1 MLNLWT
7 HYLNLLLNY
16 SKLYLLIVSIIFAQC
31 LFAQKGNPSL
41 SNLRKKNVSTSEA
54 ISILDSLSI
63 APNTF
68 KIIDIPDSYYVLDE
82 VNARLIWLRKPPVE
96 SVVVVYRVFP
106 IKLNA
111 VQQNKNYES
120 IRNNFLSEK
129 PLIIRNS
136 TLKQK
141 NTVLDFGGLQSEGS
155 FGRAI
160 SFGNSQDAV
169 VNSTMNLQLSGMIG
183 DSLEL
188 TAVLTDNSIPIQPDG
203 NTQNLRDFDRVFL
216 QIRKKE
222 WQVSFGDIDL
232 HQNKNYFL
240 NFNKRLQ
247 GVSFS
252 TKNKVGKN
260 TTNSFIA
267 SGAIAKGK
275 FTQNNIIPV
284 EGNQGP
290 YRLQGA
296 NNELYFV
303 VLAGTEKVFID
314 GELMQRGED
323 QDYVINYNTAELS
336 FTPRRLITKDK
347 RILIEFEYADRNFL
361 NSQLYA
367 SNEYAYKNKFSI
379 QLSAYSNMD
388 AKNSSIDQTLD
399 IAQKQFLAGIGDS
412 IQNAFTQ
419 NASRDT
425 FSLGKI
431 QYKKIDTLYN
441 VTMHDSIYVQS
452 SNPSDKLYSVS
463 FTYLGP
469 GKGNYTQLLNSTN
482 GKVFEWVAP
491 SVANVKRGDWEPVV
505 FLVTPKKNQLF
516 SLATSYQLSAK
527 THINTE
533 WALSNYDVNL
543 FSNQDKANDHG
554 WAGKFSIQHNDD
566 KINLFSKK
574 WSLVAEGGYEF
585 VQKIFKPIE
594 RIRSVEFLRDW
605 SIPYVSSAVDEKL
618 SNVSLGLTSN
628 KGNRFKYEFVQYN
641 RSDHYNGV
649 KHVIDQYAVLNNWK
663 IATKVS
669 LVDFNNSLVHGQFF
683 RPGIDI
689 KNEGKKISS
698 LNVGVKYT
706 GEFNQLKSKTTDTLT
721 AASFSFNIY
730 ELYVK
735 SNESKVN
742 KWGVSFSTR
751 NDLLPTKTSLIEAF
765 RSYNYNFSAD
775 VLNNDHRQLR
785 LNVGVRKLNVL
796 QSGLTI
802 QKEDHNVLGRAEYSM
817 NEWNGLLSG
826 MLLYELGGGQEQK
839 REFSY
844 IAVPAGQGEYT
855 WIDYNG
861 NGIEELNEFEIAVF
875 QDQKKYIRIYTPS
888 NKYVKANYLQ
898 FNYSV
903 NLLPSAV
910 IKNQSNVLKKFLYR
924 SSSSAAL
931 QINKK
936 GISTGE
942 ILFNPFG
949 QTLADTS
956 LISLNSFLSN
966 TFYYNRTNTK
976 WGFETTT
983 SKSSSKAL
991 LAYGFENR
999 SLQSITAKARFSINR
1014 SLVSNLVYKNIKN
1027 NLATSGFKFSNRN
1040 YKVDQY
1046 VVEPNLT
1053 YLYKSSLR
1061 AAITYS
1067 YTNKANQ
1074 IDSMEQS
1081 YMHAL
1086 SAELKYNV
1094 FSNSSINAK
1103 LTMNQ
1108 INFNA
1113 YQGAASTTV
1122 GFLLLD
1128 GLLPGKNYI
1137 WDIDFTKRFAG
1148 NIEMNFQYEGRKPG
1162 AAQTVHVGRASIR
1175 AIF

>member
-1 MLNLWT
+1 MLV
-7 HYLNLLLNY
+7 
-16 SKLYLLIVSIIFAQC
+16 VSILFAQIIFAQKEN
-31 LFAQKGNPSL
+31 APL
-41 SNLRKKNVSTSEA
+41 SNLRKRRISTFEA
-54 ISILDSLSI
+54 VNILDSVSI

-68 KIIDIPDSYYVLDE
+68 KIIDIPNTYYELDE
-82 VNARLIWLRKPPVE
+82 VNARLIWLRKPPID
-96 SVVVVYRVFP
+96 SVIVVYRVFP
-106 IKLNA
+106 FKLNA
-111 VQQNKNYES
+111 VQQNINYES
-120 IRNNFLSEK
+120 IRNNFLSEN
-129 PLIIRNS
+129 PLVVRNS
-136 TLKQK
+136 ASKQK
-141 NTVLDFGGLQSEGS
+141 STVLDFGGLQSEGS

-188 TAVLTDNSIPIQPDG
+188 TAVLTDNSMPIQPEG
-203 NTQNLRDFDRVFL
+203 NTQNLRDFDRIFL

-232 HQNKNYFL
+232 KQNKNYFL

-252 TKNKVGKN
+252 TKNNIGKN
-260 TTNSFIA
+260 ATNSFVA

-275 FTQNNIIPV
+275 YTQNLITPI

-290 YRLQGA
+290 YRLKGA

-303 VLAGTEKVFID
+303 VLAGTERVFID

-347 RILIEFEYADRNFL
+347 RILIEFEYADRNYL

-367 SNEYAYKNKFSI
+367 SNEFAYKNKFSI
-379 QLSAYSNMD
+379 QLSAYSNVD
-388 AKNSSIDQTLD
+388 AKNSAIDQTLD

-412 IQNAFTQ
+412 VQNAFTQ

-441 VTMHDSIYVQS
+441 ISIHDSIFVQS
-452 SNPSDKLYSVS
+452 ANPADQLYSVS

-482 GKVFEWVAP
+482 GKVFEWIAP
-491 SVANVKRGDWEPVV
+491 SITNEKKGDWEPVV
-505 FLVTPKKNQLF
+505 FLVTPKKIQLF
-516 SLATSYQLSAK
+516 SLTTSYQVSPQTL
-527 THINTE
+527 INTHL
-533 WALSNYDVNL
+533 ALSNYDVNL
-543 FSNQDKANDHG
+543 FSNKDKSNDYG
-554 WAGKFSIQHNDD
+554 LAGKFSIQHHSN
-566 KINLFSKK
+566 KINIFSTQL
-574 WSLVAEGGYEF
+574 SLLSEGGFEF
-585 VQKIFKPIE
+585 VQKRFKPIE

-605 SIPYVSSAVDEKL
+605 SIPYESLAVEEKL
-618 SNVSLGLTSN
+618 TNASFGLSSN
-628 KGNRFKYEFVQYN
+628 KGNRFKYEFVNYN
-641 RSDHYNGV
+641 RSDYYNGF
-649 KHVIDQYAVLNNWK
+649 KHTIDQYAALNNWK
-663 IATKVS
+663 IATKIS
-669 LVDFNNSLVHGQFF
+669 LVDFNNSLVRGEFL
-683 RPGIDI
+683 RPSFDI
-689 KNEGKKISS
+689 KKEGKKIRS
-698 LNVGVKYT
+698 LNVGLKYT
-706 GEFNQLKSKTTDTLT
+706 GEFNQLKNKTTDTLT
-721 AASFSFNIY
+721 AASFAFNVY

-735 SNESKVN
+735 SNESKLN
-742 KWGVSFSTR
+742 KWGASFLTR
-751 NDLLPTKTSLIEAF
+751 NDLLPTKTSLVESY
-765 RSYNYNFSAD
+765 RSFQYNISTELLKNE
-775 VLNNDHRQLR
+775 HRQLR
-785 LNVGVRKLNVL
+785 LNVGIRKLNVL
-796 QSGLTI
+796 RAGLTI

-826 MLLYELGGGQEQK
+826 MVLYELGGGQEQK
-839 REFSY
+839 RDFSY
-844 IAVPAGQGEYT
+844 VVVPAGQGEYT
-855 WIDYNG
+855 WIDYNS

-888 NKYVKANYLQ
+888 NQYVKANYLQ
-898 FNYSV
+898 FNYSI
-903 NLLPSAV
+903 NILPSAV
-910 IKNQSNVLKKFLYR
+910 VKNQSNGLKKFLYR
-924 SSSSAAL
+924 SSTSSAL

-949 QTLADTS
+949 QELADTS

-976 WGFETTT
+976 WGFEATH

-999 SLQSITAKARFSINR
+999 NLRSITAKARYSISR
-1014 SLVSNLVYKNIKN
+1014 TLVSNWVFKSIQN
-1027 NLATSGFKFSNRN
+1027 NLATSGYKFDNRN
-1040 YKVDQY
+1040 YRVDQY

-1053 YLYKSSLR
+1053 YLYKSTLR
-1061 AAITYS
+1061 ATLTYG
-1067 YTNKANQ
+1067 YTNKVNR

-1081 YMHAL
+1081 QMHAL

-1108 INFNA
+1108 IDFNA
-1113 YQGAASTTV
+1113 YQGAANTTV

-1137 WDIDFTKRFAG
+1137 WSIDFTKRFAG

-1162 AAQTVHVGRASIR
+1162 TAQTVHIGRASIR